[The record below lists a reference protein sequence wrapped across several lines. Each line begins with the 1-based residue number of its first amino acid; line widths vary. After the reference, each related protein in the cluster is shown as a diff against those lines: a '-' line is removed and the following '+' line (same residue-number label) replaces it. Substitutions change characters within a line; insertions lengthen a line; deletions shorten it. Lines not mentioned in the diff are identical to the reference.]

1 MPEHQMK
8 LVDRQRIARDTMAFW
23 FDATE
28 TGFGFR
34 PGQHADFIF
43 AYPNTKG
50 RLEGSRTFSFASS
63 PHDKSSIMIAMRMRK
78 THFKTD
84 LMAAALGTKF
94 VVSRPRGSF
103 SLHTDITRPAVFLAG
118 GIGITPVRSILRWAT
133 EERLPHKLY
142 LFYSNRDLDDAAFMD
157 EFEDMTAQNPN
168 FTLIPTITGR
178 RTLAWPFEKGHID
191 REMLTRHIRGVKGPV
206 YYIAGPSGMVTAMSE
221 MLNTSGVNDD
231 DIKVEEF
238 GDYKS

>member
-1 MPEHQMK
+1 MAEHRMT

-23 FDATE
+23 FAATD

-43 AYPNTKG
+43 AHPDTG
-50 RLEGSRTFSFASS
+50 RSIEGSRTFSFASS
-63 PHDKSSIMIAMRMRK
+63 PHDKRSIMIAMRMRK
-78 THFKTD
+78 TDFKTE

-118 GIGITPVRSILRWAT
+118 GIGITPVRSMLQWAT

-142 LFYSNRDLDDAAFMD
+142 LFYSNRDLDDAAFMED
-157 EFEDMTAQNPN
+157 FEDMTAQNSN

-178 RTLAWPFEKGHID
+178 RTLAWPYEKGHID
-191 REMLTRHIRGVKGPV
+191 RAMLTRHIRGLKGPV
-206 YYIAGPSGMVTAMSE
+206 YYIAGPSGMVTAMSGV
-221 MLNTSGVNDD
+221 LNASGVNDD

-238 GDYKS
+238 GDYTS